1 MVGARADRRDDRVGE
16 AAGVYGYGVGED
28 AGGKGERGGVWPV
41 ELEKGFRENKILRIS
56 MFKDKKRY

>member
-1 MVGARADRRDDRVGE
+1 MERELTGE
-16 AAGVYGYGVGED
+16 MIALEKQLVFMDTELVKMPEEKE
-28 AGGKGERGGVWPV
+28 KGGGVWPV